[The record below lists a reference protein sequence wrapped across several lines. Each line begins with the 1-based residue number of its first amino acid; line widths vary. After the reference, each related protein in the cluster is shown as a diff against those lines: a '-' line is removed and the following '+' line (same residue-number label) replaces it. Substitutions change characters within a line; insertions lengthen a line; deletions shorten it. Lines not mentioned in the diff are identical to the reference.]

1 MLDLERLVPY
11 LRKSLCLQD
20 PEIESDPAYV
30 FSDEDLSD
38 ILEMAIYEHNPSY
51 NLTNFPK
58 QESMFIV
65 LLAKKEIYYR
75 LATSS
80 APLYP
85 LKAEGAELRKDYRF
99 NHYLSLINLVNSE
112 YASKYDQYTRELPI
126 QQGNLF
132 VNTKHYTL
140 DYYNSMEKSNFEVYV
155 DNISEDS
162 IEIQWDK
169 FGIIGGRFES
179 YSIYVSES
187 KIYDVYTNTIDE
199 GATKVVE
206 IRDIHRTFYRLTGL
220 IPGRVYHILVVTKD
234 TNGFKEYNELKV
246 STLAPLMEAP
256 REEV

>member
-1 MLDLERLVPY
+1 MDGLIDIGLNLMHSSFKKDRQEIIEEAAKVGVS
-11 LRKSLCLQD
+11 KS
-20 PEIESDPAYV
+20 I
-30 FSDEDLSD
+30 
-38 ILEMAIYEHNPSY
+38 ITG
-51 NLTNFPK
+51 TN
-58 QESMFIV
+58 V
-65 LLAKKEIYYR
+65 N
-75 LATSS
+75 SS
-80 APLYP
+80 KIA
-85 LKAEGAELRKDYRF
+85 
-99 NHYLSLINLVNSE
+99 SE

-206 IRDIHRTFYRLTGL
+206 IRDIHRTSYRLTEL
-220 IPGRVYHILVVTKD
+220 IPGRVYQILVVIKD